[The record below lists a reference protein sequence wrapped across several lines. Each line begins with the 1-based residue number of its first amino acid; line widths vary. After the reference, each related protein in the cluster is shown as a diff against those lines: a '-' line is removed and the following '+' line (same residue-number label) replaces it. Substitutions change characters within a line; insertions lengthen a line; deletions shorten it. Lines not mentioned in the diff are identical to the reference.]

1 MQWSPRHCNNIGC
14 LYHIWMLN
22 IWFVITII
30 SHLMAIKELN
40 QVNDPHILKMFIH
53 YYILDR
59 SFCLFFIFNC
69 FNTPQPTFG
78 KCKNQIQSDW
88 TYLNIHVLSCMHVHE
103 TFLRCAGINHKTFRR
118 VKLYLYMNT
127 IGLKSEILIFI
138 HLQNIHLLNIF
149 QWPITI

>member
-1 MQWSPRHCNNIGC
+1 MICHCA
-14 LYHIWMLN
+14 
-22 IWFVITII
+22 II

-59 SFCLFFIFNC
+59 SFSLFFIFNC

-88 TYLNIHVLSCMHVHE
+88 IYLNIHVLSCMHVHE

-118 VKLYLYMNT
+118 VKVIPVHQHYRPKIRNFNFDTFTKYTFTQSISVTNNNLVQTKNLRNPNNLYFF
-127 IGLKSEILIFI
+127 LKKI
-138 HLQNIHLLNIF
+138 
-149 QWPITI
+149 